1 MPIGFN
7 EIPTKNY
14 SPGNHAEVSFVRAGL
29 GAAPRDVLIVGY
41 LRDGDTV
48 HDLTPITILGD
59 SDSRIP
65 RKSQLAEMIRAFRRV
80 NGTSKITA
88 IGLTPPTGGTV
99 AAGAFAV
106 TGTATADGTLALYVA
121 GKRIE
126 VGVSSGDT
134 ATAVGAAIEAAIDAD
149 PDVPFVSTNTT
160 GTVAVTAN
168 FRGVE
173 GNRVNLARNPLDTDL
188 GVAGISVAVT
198 QPTSGA
204 GTPAD
209 LGDALALVTGER
221 YFAILSGFSDATSLA
236 TLGDEMAR
244 RWTATVALDGH
255 AFAGI
260 EGTFAAMITEADA
273 INDTHLSLMGAG
285 QSMTPAWTWAALAAG
300 HDARKPDPATGY
312 SSLPLT
318 GALAPFAL
326 ADRPDK
332 AERDLLL
339 AAGVSSF
346 RVEGGRVVLDRLVTT
361 RHEDGAGNPDDSL
374 LALTLQRTA
383 EALRFSWI
391 ARLAKFEN
399 YKLASAADLQIPPP
413 GSRILTPATL
423 KAEAVAWFLEVRD
436 GLGLVQDVDAFKAE
450 LIAEVNA
457 SDPNRLDSF
466 LPIRVIRELVTIASA
481 VQIR

>member
-1 MPIGFN
+1 MAIGFN
-7 EIPTKNY
+7 EIPSKNY
-14 SPGNHAEVSFVRAGL
+14 SPGVYAEVSFVRAGL
-29 GAAPRDVLIVGY
+29 GAAPRDALLVGY
-41 LRDGDTV
+41 LRDGDTAD
-48 HDLTPITILGD
+48 DLTPITVLGD
-59 SDSRIP
+59 ADSRIP
-65 RKSQLAEMIRAFRRV
+65 RKSQLAEMIRAFRRT
-80 NGTSKITA
+80 NTTSKIVA
-88 IGLTPPTGGTV
+88 IGLTPPTGGTA
-99 AAGAFAV
+99 AAGSLAV

-126 VGVSSGDT
+126 VGVTTGDT
-134 ATAVGAAIEAAIDAD
+134 ATDVGDAIEAAILAD
-149 PDVPFVSTNTT
+149 PDIPVGAANTT

-168 FRGVE
+168 FKGVE
-173 GNRVNLARNPLDTDL
+173 GNRLSLAVDPLDTDL

-198 QPTSGA
+198 QPTGGA

-209 LGDALALVTGER
+209 LGDAFALVTGER
-221 YFAILSGFSDATSLA
+221 FFAVVAGFSDATSLG
-236 TLGDEMAR
+236 TIIDEMAR
-244 RWTATVALDGH
+244 RWGATVALDGH

-260 EGTFAAMITEADA
+260 DGSFAAMISEADGV
-273 INDTHLSLMGAG
+273 NSERLTLMGAAT
-285 QSMTPAWTWAALAAG
+285 SVTPPWTFAALAAG

-312 SSLPLT
+312 SSLPMP

-326 ADRPDK
+326 AERPDK

-339 AAGVSSF
+339 AAGVSTF
-346 RVEGGRVVLDRLVTT
+346 RVDGGRVVLDRLVTT
-361 RHEDGAGNPDDSL
+361 RHEDGDGNPDDSL

-450 LIAEVNA
+450 LVAEVNGA
-457 SDPNRLDSF
+457 DPNRLDAF